1 MTSNLFDL
9 AIIQDILKWFFVIG
23 GIFYLLYSFIVVR
36 QIQNMRQTLITSI
49 SGLVYG
55 LGLLNLG
62 LAILLLAWY
71 LLLL

>member
-9 AIIQDILKWFFVIG
+9 AIIQDILKWFFVVG

-62 LAILLLAWY
+62 LAVLLLAWY

>member
-9 AIIQDILKWFFVIG
+9 AIIQDILKWFFVVG

-49 SGLVYG
+49 SGLVYS

-62 LAILLLAWY
+62 LAVALVGWFVLWL
-71 LLLL
+71 